1 MYKGGF
7 DLEFLNPN
15 EKIRLMRKKFRVN
28 QSELEN
34 TNMTRAFIS
43 MMESGKRNVSKS
55 SSKLLAERFN
65 EIARR
70 ISVNLDLDAEYF
82 SRTPEEDA
90 RYYCENELNGKEEL
104 SRKKLYEL
112 IEIEKKFNLKDLLA
126 ECYKIAGVMYN
137 KEKDYTNAFI
147 ELNNSLGLYKELKD
161 EESQIIIYLELG
173 SCKYMKSSYE
183 DASLYY
189 ENARTYALE
198 CNNCRAYSRSSR
210 SLALCYARMEKYDE
224 CLSIIDN
231 DILNSSI
238 VPDEDILI
246 AAKSDKANI
255 LSLTGKSD
263 EAVKECFELIELLK
277 NKNNDQY
284 NAMLSLLYNNI
295 GEYYYNT
302 KDYEKSLQY
311 LIQSQSLKLR
321 YSKEKL
327 STTLN
332 LKAKV
337 LYAQGLLEE
346 SLMLFDLATEMAEQ
360 YNRFDLLLEA
370 YKDMV
375 EVLSENN
382 LFDKLR
388 QSMERLLETLER
400 HDINEGK
407 RFALYKLVEV
417 ANEQGDK
424 ALCNNYLK
432 QLRKF
437 I

>member
-1 MYKGGF
+1 M
-7 DLEFLNPN
+7 EFLNPN

-65 EIARR
+65 EIAKR

-90 RYYCENELNGKEEL
+90 RYYCENELRSNDGL
-104 SRKKLYEL
+104 SLKKLYEL
-112 IEIEKKFNLKDLLA
+112 IEIEKRFNLRDLLA

-147 ELNNSLGLYKELKD
+147 ELNNALGLYKELKD
-161 EESQIIIYLELG
+161 EQSQITIYLELG

-189 ENARTYALE
+189 KNATTYALAHKDY
-198 CNNCRAYSRSSR
+198 RAFSRSSR
-210 SLALCYARMEKYDE
+210 SLALCYARMGKYDE

-231 DILNSSI
+231 EILNSSI
-238 VPDEDILI
+238 TPEDDILI
-246 AAKSDKANI
+246 AAKSDKANV
-255 LSLTGKSD
+255 LSLIGKSD
-263 EAVKECFELIELLK
+263 EAAKQCFELIELIK
-277 NKNNDQY
+277 DKSPSKY
-284 NAMLSLLYNNI
+284 SSMLSSLYANI
-295 GEYYYNT
+295 GEYYYHN

-311 LIQSQSLKLR
+311 VSQAQSLRLK
-321 YSKEKL
+321 YNKEKL
-327 STTLN
+327 SIPLT

-360 YNRFDLLLEA
+360 YNRLDLLLEA
-370 YKDMV
+370 YKELAD
-375 EVLSENN
+375 VLSENK
-382 LFDKLR
+382 LFDKLKL
-388 QSMERLLETLER
+388 SMEKLLETLETC
-400 HDINEGK
+400 DTKEGK
-407 RFALYKLVEV
+407 RFALYKLVEA
-417 ANEQGDK
+417 ANEKGDQT
-424 ALCNNYLK
+424 LCNNYLK
-432 QLRKF
+432 QLKEF

>member
-1 MYKGGF
+1 MYKGGIV
-7 DLEFLNPN
+7 LEFLNPN

-34 TNMTRAFIS
+34 VNMTRALIS
-43 MMESGKRNVSKS
+43 MMESGKRNVSKA

-70 ISVNLDLDAEYF
+70 ISVNLNLDEEYF

-90 RYYCENELNGKEEL
+90 RYYCENELKDKEEL
-104 SRKKLYEL
+104 SHKELNEL
-112 IEIEKKFNLKDLLA
+112 IEIEKKFDLKDLLA
-126 ECYKIAGVMYN
+126 RCYKIAGAMYN

-147 ELNNSLGLYKELKD
+147 ELNNALGLYKELKD
-161 EESQIIIYLELG
+161 EQSQITIYLELG
-173 SCKYMKSSYE
+173 SCKYMKGSYE

-189 ENARTYALE
+189 KNARTYALK
-198 CNNCRAYSRSSR
+198 CNNYRDYSRSSR

-231 DILNSSI
+231 EILNSSI
-238 VPDEDILI
+238 TPDEDILI
-246 AAKSDKANI
+246 VAKSDKANV
-255 LSLTGKSD
+255 LSLTGKST
-263 EAVKECFELIELLK
+263 EALKECFELIELIK

-311 LIQSQSLKLR
+311 LSQSQSLKLR
-321 YSKEKL
+321 YNKEKL

-360 YNRFDLLLEA
+360 YNRLDLLLEA
-370 YKDMV
+370 YKELA
-375 EVLSENN
+375 EVLSENK
-382 LFDKLR
+382 LFDKLK
-388 QSMERLLETLER
+388 QSMERLFETLESS
-400 HDINEGK
+400 DIKDGK

-417 ANEQGDK
+417 ANEQGDQT
-424 ALCNNYLK
+424 LCNNYLK
-432 QLRKF
+432 QLKKF